1 MQKRRLKKLLKQRK
15 QKKKKNKVVRIIN
28 RNLSLQKMINHY
40 LLQTF
45 YICSLISLIVKIRI
59 SKKTAGPDDLLFLY

>member
-15 QKKKKNKVVRIIN
+15 QKKKKNKDIRIIN
-28 RNLSLQKMINHY
+28 RNLSLQKMIKHY

-45 YICSLISLIVKIRI
+45 YICSLIVKIRI
-59 SKKTAGPDDLLFLY
+59 SKKTAGPDDLLLLY